1 MGTRIQSFHSN
12 FFPVVVWA
20 RLPKL
25 PIEFYDPTSLL
36 KIGKAIGLVLRIDS
50 HTVNGAR
57 GRFARLCVQVNLDKP
72 LIRTVYIG
80 KLAQSIQLRAL
91 VPFVSR
97 VGELDTRKGHALISL
112 ESLLRK
118 KKRSRILA
126 QVRTSLEAHNMG
138 RIRWRGC
145 ERSMVL
151 GWW

>member
-1 MGTRIQSFHSN
+1 M
-12 FFPVVVWA
+12 
-20 RLPKL
+20 

-126 QVRTSLEAHNMG
+126 QVRTSLETHNMG
-138 RIRWRGC
+138 GIRWRGC
-145 ERSMVL
+145 ERRMVL